1 MHDKKS
7 TVTRKCDGCGANMV
21 FDPETQTLKCFHCG
35 SVKDFEKSDNVVEM
49 DVLKAFGQG
58 ETWKDGGLVYRCE
71 NCGAVVVMA
80 SEQTATLCP
89 YCETSHVVKS
99 QESAGLKPS
108 AVYPFAITQK
118 SALDFSKKW
127 VKSKL
132 FAPTKFKKNLI
143 EENVRGV
150 YQPSFTFDSQ
160 TRSQYYGRIGKRHTR
175 TVGSGKNRRTET
187 YIVWQRI
194 SGTYDQFFN
203 DVLISGDSDYSQATL
218 NKISPFNYSSIKVYG
233 DEYLTG
239 FMAKRSNKTVESCWG
254 DAKTVIDGLLRK
266 NILSQYFYDVVD
278 YLNVSTTHDDVT
290 YKYVMLPVYLINYKY
305 KSKLYSV
312 HVNGNTGKV
321 AGKLPIS
328 PLKVIL
334 AVVLGI
340 AVVGL
345 LGFLYYYI
353 GG

>member
-1 MHDKKS
+1 MIIKEFLEFLEQRKKQ
-7 TVTRKCDGCGANMV
+7 KGKQN
-21 FDPETQTLKCFHCG
+21 PEEVMIDIDTL
-35 SVKDFEKSDNVVEM
+35 
-49 DVLKAFGQG
+49 
-58 ETWKDGGLVYRCE
+58 
-71 NCGAVVVMA
+71 
-80 SEQTATLCP
+80 
-89 YCETSHVVKS
+89 
-99 QESAGLKPS
+99 
-108 AVYPFAITQK
+108 
-118 SALDFSKKW
+118 
-127 VKSKL
+127 
-132 FAPTKFKKNLI
+132 
-143 EENVRGV
+143 
-150 YQPSFTFDSQ
+150 
-160 TRSQYYGRIGKRHTR
+160 YYGRIGKRHTR

-218 NKISPFNYSSIKVYG
+218 NKISPFNYSSIKVYS